1 MNRIEARKKAEV
13 LVSKM
18 TLEEKSSQLKFNAPA
33 IRRLGVPAYNWWCE
47 ALHGVARAGTATMF
61 PQAIGMGASFD
72 RKLVRDMAAV
82 IAEEARAKYNAY
94 SKHGDRDIY
103 KGLTFWAPNVNIFRD
118 PRWGRGQE
126 TYGEDPFLTSRLGV
140 SYVEGLQ
147 GKGPV
152 MKAAACAKHFA
163 VHSGPEAVRHSFN
176 AEVSQKDL
184 YETYLP
190 AFHALVTEAKVEAVM
205 GAYNRTNGEPCSGSK
220 TLLKKILREDWG
232 FEGHVVSDCW
242 ALVDFHEHHKVTKT
256 PEESAA
262 LAMSAGCDLNCGK
275 TYQFMTDAVKMGLI
289 TEDQITEAAVRL
301 FTTRYLLGIMDG
313 SSYDKIPYSAVESGS
328 HLVLA
333 EKAACRSMVLL
344 KNDGILPLDKK
355 KLHSISVIG
364 PNADSRAAL
373 IGNYH
378 GTSSEYITVLE
389 GIRRTAGRSVR
400 IYYSEGCDISEP
412 KTEGLAQDGDRIAE
426 AVTAAEM
433 SDAVILCLG
442 LNESLEGEEMDTGN
456 HVGSGD
462 KTDLLLPE
470 PQRRLM
476 EAVAKT
482 GKPVI
487 LCLMAGSDIDLSY
500 ADQHFSAILDLWYP
514 GARGGK
520 AAAEVLFGQKEP
532 GGKLP
537 VTFYRSEKDLPEF
550 TDYAMK
556 DRTYRY
562 MKKAAQFPFGFGLT
576 YSPCTVEKA
585 ELIGEPSFEKDLF
598 VQMTVRNTGK
608 RKTEEVLQVYLK
620 KKDAAD
626 AKDNYSLCA
635 FERISVLPGKTAAA
649 KLRIPKEALLTIDEE
664 GHAVREGRHFRLFA
678 GLSQPDKVSEKRT
691 GMKPVRIDFMLT

>member
-1 MNRIEARKKAEV
+1 
-13 LVSKM
+13 
-18 TLEEKSSQLKFNAPA
+18 
-33 IRRLGVPAYNWWCE
+33 
-47 ALHGVARAGTATMF
+47 
-61 PQAIGMGASFD
+61 
-72 RKLVRDMAAV
+72 
-82 IAEEARAKYNAY
+82 
-94 SKHGDRDIY
+94 
-103 KGLTFWAPNVNIFRD
+103 
-118 PRWGRGQE
+118 
-126 TYGEDPFLTSRLGV
+126 
-140 SYVEGLQ
+140 
-147 GKGPV
+147 
-152 MKAAACAKHFA
+152 
-163 VHSGPEAVRHSFN
+163 
-176 AEVSQKDL
+176 
-184 YETYLP
+184 
-190 AFHALVTEAKVEAVM
+190 
-205 GAYNRTNGEPCSGSK
+205 
-220 TLLKKILREDWG
+220 
-232 FEGHVVSDCW
+232 
-242 ALVDFHEHHKVTKT
+242 VTKT

-275 TYQFMTDAVKMGLI
+275 TYQFMTDAVKLGLI

-328 HLVLA
+328 HLALA

-487 LCLMAGSDIDLSY
+487 
-500 ADQHFSAILDLWYP
+500 
-514 GARGGK
+514 
-520 AAAEVLFGQKEP
+520 
-532 GGKLP
+532 
-537 VTFYRSEKDLPEF
+537 
-550 TDYAMK
+550 
-556 DRTYRY
+556 
-562 MKKAAQFPFGFGLT
+562 
-576 YSPCTVEKA
+576 
-585 ELIGEPSFEKDLF
+585 
-598 VQMTVRNTGK
+598 
-608 RKTEEVLQVYLK
+608 
-620 KKDAAD
+620 
-626 AKDNYSLCA
+626 
-635 FERISVLPGKTAAA
+635 SV
-649 KLRIPKEALLTIDEE
+649 
-664 GHAVREGRHFRLFA
+664 
-678 GLSQPDKVSEKRT
+678 
-691 GMKPVRIDFMLT
+691 

>member
-1 MNRIEARKKAEV
+1 
-13 LVSKM
+13 
-18 TLEEKSSQLKFNAPA
+18 
-33 IRRLGVPAYNWWCE
+33 
-47 ALHGVARAGTATMF
+47 
-61 PQAIGMGASFD
+61 
-72 RKLVRDMAAV
+72 
-82 IAEEARAKYNAY
+82 
-94 SKHGDRDIY
+94 
-103 KGLTFWAPNVNIFRD
+103 
-118 PRWGRGQE
+118 
-126 TYGEDPFLTSRLGV
+126 
-140 SYVEGLQ
+140 
-147 GKGPV
+147 
-152 MKAAACAKHFA
+152 
-163 VHSGPEAVRHSFN
+163 
-176 AEVSQKDL
+176 
-184 YETYLP
+184 
-190 AFHALVTEAKVEAVM
+190 
-205 GAYNRTNGEPCSGSK
+205 
-220 TLLKKILREDWG
+220 
-232 FEGHVVSDCW
+232 
-242 ALVDFHEHHKVTKT
+242 
-256 PEESAA
+256 
-262 LAMSAGCDLNCGK
+262 
-275 TYQFMTDAVKMGLI
+275 
-289 TEDQITEAAVRL
+289 
-301 FTTRYLLGIMDG
+301 
-313 SSYDKIPYSAVESGS
+313 
-328 HLVLA
+328 
-333 EKAACRSMVLL
+333 MVLL

-664 GHAVREGRHFRLFA
+664 GHG
-678 GLSQPDKVSEKRT
+678 
-691 GMKPVRIDFMLT
+691 